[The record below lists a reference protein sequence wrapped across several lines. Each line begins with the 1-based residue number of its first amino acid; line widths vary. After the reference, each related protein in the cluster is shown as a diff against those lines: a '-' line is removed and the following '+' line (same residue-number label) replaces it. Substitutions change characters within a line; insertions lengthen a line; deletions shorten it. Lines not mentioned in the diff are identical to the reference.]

1 MFVLGPSLLLVGTPL
16 LIVRTVITAT
26 LGVICLSAGIVGY
39 GLAPL
44 RVWERMGLA
53 AAGLLLIDPGL
64 VTDVIGLAIVAVLG
78 GRQYLAWR
86 VNRKGMKGTIPVQS

>member
-1 MFVLGPSLLLVGTPL
+1 
-16 LIVRTVITAT
+16 
-26 LGVICLSAGIVGY
+26 VGY

-44 RVWERMGLA
+44 WGWERLGLA
-53 AAGLLLIDPGL
+53 VAGLLLVDPGL

-86 VNRKGMKGTIPVQS
+86 VNRKGMAGTIPVQS